1 MNQLAFAYIRRSS
14 YKQQQNHSVETQ
26 KARILDFAKNK
37 GLSIPE
43 DFIIIEDV
51 TSAYSKK
58 ASQRKAL
65 MKLKDRMVESGINT
79 VIFNEESRM
88 DRTGYTFVLDFYRPL
103 LQHFGKVNVFTTESN
118 DVWSPEAQHVKIA
131 FILYHQESTI
141 KSERA
146 IGDLKGH
153 LQTEQGKRPGSK
165 VPYGYSQ
172 VNKELIPNN
181 QSGIVSFI
189 YYLHSWGYSMK
200 HIADC
205 LNSADIP
212 SATNGKWAVSSIESI
227 LKNNVYSGTLEWNIK
242 KGKEPETF
250 TFPSSHPPIVPRTLI
265 GLIQMNHQLQQTYG
279 RLNTPFLLLNK
290 VVCSNCQQSLVCKN
304 ASTKRAGRQY
314 KYQYY
319 ICDQCSY
326 KLPADELHLVICQKM
341 THYIK
346 QLLSDDEQ
354 LQTIGQ
360 AIQKHIECLEHYIEE
375 VENKLDILLTKEAL
389 AKMHSDKKLLNLISQ
404 KNAELI
410 NEREVLQSKQQL
422 LDTMQDAIEDGSF
435 TSRFSL
441 ISEEQLSDQELR
453 LLVLYFVE
461 SVNVSPSSPPTI
473 RFTSDVLRDLFK
485 TE

>member
-37 GLSIPE
+37 GLSIPV

-65 MKLKDRMVESGINT
+65 MKLKDRMIESAINT

-103 LQHFGKVNVFTTESN
+103 LQHFGKVNVFTTESSE
-118 DVWSPEAQHVKIA
+118 VWSPEAQHVKIA

-146 IGDLKGH
+146 IGDLKAH
-153 LQTEQGKRPGSK
+153 LQSEQGKRPGAK

-181 QSGIVSFI
+181 QSEIVSFI

-205 LNSADIP
+205 LNSAGIP

-227 LKNNVYSGTLEWNIK
+227 LKNKVYSGSLEWNIK

-250 TFPSSHPPIVPRTLI
+250 TFPSSHPPIVPKTLI
-265 GLIQMNHQLQQTYG
+265 GLIRINNQLQQTYG

-304 ASTKRAGRQY
+304 ASTRREGRQY

-319 ICDQCSY
+319 ICSHCSY
-326 KLPADELHLVICQKM
+326 KWTAGELHQVVYQKL
-341 THYIK
+341 TQYLK

-354 LQTIGQ
+354 LQMIGQ
-360 AIQKHIECLEHYIEE
+360 TIQQHQECLEHYVEE
-375 VENKLDILLTKEAL
+375 VESKLDILLTKEAL
-389 AKMHSDKKLLNLISQ
+389 AETHADQKLLNLIAL
-404 KNAELI
+404 KNEELI
-410 NEREVLQSKQQL
+410 HEREVLQSKQQL
-422 LDTMQDAIEDGSF
+422 LDIMQDTLDDSSF
-435 TSRFSL
+435 INRFSF
-441 ISEEQLSDQELR
+441 ISKEQLSNQELR
-453 LLVLYFVE
+453 LLVLYFIE
-461 SVNVSPSSPPTI
+461 SVAVSPSSAPTI
-473 RFTSDVLRDLFK
+473 RFSSDMLRDLFK
-485 TE
+485 TG

>member
-65 MKLKDRMVESGINT
+65 MKLKDRMIESGINT
-79 VIFNEESRM
+79 VVFNEESRM

-103 LQHFGKVNVFTTESN
+103 LQHFGKVNVFTTESSE
-118 DVWSPEAQHVKIA
+118 VWSPDAQHVKIA
-131 FILYHQESTI
+131 FILYHQESAI

-165 VPYGYSQ
+165 TPYGYSQ
-172 VNKELIPNN
+172 VNKELIPNDK
-181 QSGIVSFI
+181 SEIVSFI

-205 LNSADIP
+205 LNSAVIP

-242 KGKEPETF
+242 KGREPETF
-250 TFPSSHPPIVPRTLI
+250 TFPSSHLPIVPKTLI
-265 GLIQMNHQLQQTYG
+265 GLIRINQQLQQTYG

-290 VVCSNCQQSLVCKN
+290 VVCNNCQQSLVCKN
-304 ASTKRAGRQY
+304 ASTQRSGKQY

-319 ICDQCSY
+319 ICGHCSY
-326 KLPADELHLVICQKM
+326 KWPADELHQVACQKL
-341 THYIK
+341 TSYTK

-354 LQTIGQ
+354 LQTIEQ
-360 AIQKHIECLEHYIEE
+360 AIQQHQECLEHCMEE
-375 VENKLDILLTKEAL
+375 IENKLDILLTKEAL
-389 AKMHSDKKLLNLISQ
+389 AETHADQKLLNLIAQ
-404 KNAELI
+404 KNEELI
-410 NEREVLQSKQQL
+410 QERGVLQSKQQL
-422 LDTMQDAIEDGSF
+422 LDIMQDALDDSSF
-435 TSRFSL
+435 IKRFSF
-441 ISEEQLSDQELR
+441 ISKEQLSDQELR
-453 LLVLYFVE
+453 LLVLYFIE
-461 SVNVSPSSPPTI
+461 SVTVSPSAAPTI